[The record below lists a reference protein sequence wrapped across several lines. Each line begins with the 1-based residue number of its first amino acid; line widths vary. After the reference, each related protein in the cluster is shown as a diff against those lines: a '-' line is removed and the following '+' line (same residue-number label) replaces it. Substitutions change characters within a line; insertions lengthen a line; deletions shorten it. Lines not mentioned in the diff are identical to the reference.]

1 MTVAIIDNS
10 SMHSQRLSMS
20 TRKTR
25 NPDDNHSTSEHV
37 SRHLIENYNRLLF
50 NCDFK
55 LNSNR
60 RNMCCN
66 DSNSPELPID
76 MRFNE
81 GHVVSIATYSVLL
94 VISAC
99 GNITIL
105 FNLTRRHY
113 NRNLRV
119 NLMLIHLAIADLLV
133 SFYFI

>member
-1 MTVAIIDNS
+1 
-10 SMHSQRLSMS
+10 
-20 TRKTR
+20 
-25 NPDDNHSTSEHV
+25 
-37 SRHLIENYNRLLF
+37 
-50 NCDFK
+50 
-55 LNSNR
+55 
-60 RNMCCN
+60 MCCN